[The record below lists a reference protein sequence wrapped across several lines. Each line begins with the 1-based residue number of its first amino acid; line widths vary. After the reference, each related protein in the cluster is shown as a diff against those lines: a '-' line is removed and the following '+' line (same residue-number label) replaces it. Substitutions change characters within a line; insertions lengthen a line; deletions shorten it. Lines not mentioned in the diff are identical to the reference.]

1 MCIAKTKLKPTDEDD
16 DTAIIYAGVIL
27 LKEYQF
33 FPKKDQNQTTF

>member
-1 MCIAKTKLKPTDEDD
+1 MHPLKTKEHQIDNI
-16 DTAIIYAGVIL
+16 AHAGVIL